1 MSYIFHH
8 SFKVILFCR
17 LKTQQDIIELQQ
29 IKLKRQQRVITEMKL
44 SKLLECTS
52 EAENHLREEL
62 ESVAKT
68 GCQNS
73 RSKAKCLQIAG
84 NLKAKDDEIKSDLE
98 AKGITAPKFLIEMQ
112 ARALERE
119 MRHQE
124 AQRRREALDREKEAM
139 RIAAEEEKVIVVH
152 KIMK

>member
-1 MSYIFHH
+1 
-8 SFKVILFCR
+8 
-17 LKTQQDIIELQQ
+17 
-29 IKLKRQQRVITEMKL
+29 MKL
-44 SKLLECTS
+44 SKLLDDTS
-52 EAENHLREEL
+52 EAENHLKEEL
-62 ESVAKT
+62 SMVAKT

-84 NLKAKDDEIKSDLE
+84 NLKSKEDDMKSELQ

-124 AQRRREALDREKEAM
+124 AQRRREALEREKEALKL
-139 RIAAEEEKVIVVH
+139 AAEEEKVTEIDSGL
-152 KIMK
+152 KMNLA

>member
-1 MSYIFHH
+1 MSNYLKNVYNEFY
-8 SFKVILFCR
+8 LFR
-17 LKTQQDIIELQQ
+17 LKTQQDIIELQR
-29 IKLKRQQRVITEMKL
+29 IKLQRQQRVITEMKL
-44 SKLLECTS
+44 SKLLEDTN
-52 EAENHLREEL
+52 EAENHLKEEL
-62 ESVAKT
+62 VLVAKT

-84 NLKAKDDEIKSDLE
+84 NLKDKDTDLDSGLQ

-124 AQRRREALDREKEAM
+124 AQRRREVLEREKEAL
-139 RIAAEEEKVIVVH
+139 RIAAEEEKVILF
-152 KIMK
+152 K